1 MKRPLS
7 ERNIAMEIINDRY
20 ELRSEIRRGG
30 FGVTWYGW
38 DRNLDMPVAV
48 KEFSDPDPEH
58 RSKFLREA
66 RTLAQFSI
74 RLKHEQYDVY
84 KYAAKKAGMP
94 FRAFVLA
101 AIEEKIGKM

>member
-1 MKRPLS
+1 MMNETKTPMVAKKRMV
-7 ERNIAMEIINDRY
+7 EY
-20 ELRSEIRRGG
+20 Q
-30 FGVTWYGW
+30 
-38 DRNLDMPVAV
+38 
-48 KEFSDPDPEH
+48 
-58 RSKFLREA
+58 

-101 AIEEKIGKM
+101 AIEEKIEKM

>member
-1 MKRPLS
+1 MMNETKTPMVAKKRMV
-7 ERNIAMEIINDRY
+7 EY
-20 ELRSEIRRGG
+20 Q
-30 FGVTWYGW
+30 
-38 DRNLDMPVAV
+38 
-48 KEFSDPDPEH
+48 
-58 RSKFLREA
+58 

-94 FRAFVLA
+94 FRAFVIA

>member
-1 MKRPLS
+1 MMNETKTPMVAKKRM
-7 ERNIAMEIINDRY
+7 MEY
-20 ELRSEIRRGG
+20 Q
-30 FGVTWYGW
+30 
-38 DRNLDMPVAV
+38 
-48 KEFSDPDPEH
+48 
-58 RSKFLREA
+58 

>member
-1 MKRPLS
+1 MMNGTKTP
-7 ERNIAMEIINDRY
+7 M
-20 ELRSEIRRGG
+20 
-30 FGVTWYGW
+30 VTKQKMVEYQ
-38 DRNLDMPVAV
+38 
-48 KEFSDPDPEH
+48 
-58 RSKFLREA
+58 

-94 FRAFVLA
+94 FRSFVLA